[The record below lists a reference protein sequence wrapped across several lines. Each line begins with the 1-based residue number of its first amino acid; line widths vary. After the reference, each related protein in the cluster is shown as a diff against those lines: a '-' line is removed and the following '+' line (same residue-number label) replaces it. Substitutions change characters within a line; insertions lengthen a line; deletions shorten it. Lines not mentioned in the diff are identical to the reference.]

1 MTLLSS
7 FIFINFNY
15 KINYKKTQK
24 IIIFKSHKNQK
35 FKNKL
40 MFLKIILKNMSH
52 KKTKNIYKKFVFIKS
67 IFI

>member
-24 IIIFKSHKNQK
+24 IIIFKSHKKSKIQK
-35 FKNKL
+35 QINVFKND
-40 MFLKIILKNMSH
+40 F
-52 KKTKNIYKKFVFIKS
+52 
-67 IFI
+67 

>member
-15 KINYKKTQK
+15 KINYKKHKKLSFLKVT
-24 IIIFKSHKNQK
+24 KNQK

-40 MFLKIILKNMSH
+40 MFLKMIFKNMSH
-52 KKTKNIYKKFVFIKS
+52 KKNEKHL
-67 IFI
+67 

>member
-24 IIIFKSHKNQK
+24 NIIFKSHKKSKIQK
-35 FKNKL
+35 QINV
-40 MFLKIILKNMSH
+40 FLKIILKNMSH
-52 KKTKNIYKKFVFIKS
+52 KKRKTFIKNLYL
-67 IFI
+67 

>member
-15 KINYKKTQK
+15 KKHKKLSFLKVT
-24 IIIFKSHKNQK
+24 KNQK

-40 MFLKIILKNMSH
+40 MFLKIIFKNMSH
-52 KKTKNIYKKFVFIKS
+52 KKTKNIYKKFVFIKKH
-67 IFI
+67 FHLNA

>member
-40 MFLKIILKNMSH
+40 MFLKIIFKSMSH
-52 KKTKNIYKKFVFIKS
+52 KKRKTFIKNLYL
-67 IFI
+67 